1 MNTSLKELIF
11 AGIAFTFT
19 YSIAIATNLD
29 IVIDAVLLA
38 FIIQWIL
45 FIPAYLLQTE
55 KFFDISGSITYISV
69 VSYCFFNN
77 YDLENLNIGNVILS
91 IIIIVWA
98 LRLGSFLFIRIK
110 KAGEDIRFREIKK
123 SPTRFFMTWTLQG
136 MWVSMCL
143 LCVLTAL
150 SSYSGIIVNN
160 IFYIGLMIF
169 ISGFIIEVL
178 ADHQKTV
185 FRKNIDNKDKFIS
198 SGLWAYSRHPNY
210 FGEIL
215 LWLGIAVMSFSSLEG
230 FQYFTLISPIFV
242 YILLVYISGI
252 RMLENQANKKWGH
265 LDSYKEY
272 LKNTPRLFFRI
283 FG

>member
-1 MNTSLKELIF
+1 MKNHLFNILSSIIAFYIPFQIALLTDLPLVKNLILLIF
-11 AGIAFTFT
+11 C
-19 YSIAIATNLD
+19 
-29 IVIDAVLLA
+29 
-38 FIIQWIL
+38 IQWIS
-45 FIPAYLLQTE
+45 FIPAFIFQTE
-55 KFFDISGSITYISV
+55 KF
-69 VSYCFFNN
+69 
-77 YDLENLNIGNVILS
+77 YDLTGSVTYLTTVFTALYITDSGNISDYVIVS
-91 IIIIVWA
+91 CVAIWA
-98 LRLGSFLFIRIK
+98 IRLGSFLFMRIH
-110 KAGEDIRFREIKK
+110 KAGEDRRFRDIK
-123 SPTRFFMTWTLQG
+123 PNFTRFFMTWTLQG

>member
-1 MNTSLKELIF
+1 MKNHLFNILSSIIAFYIPFQIALLTDLPLVKNLILLIF
-11 AGIAFTFT
+11 C
-19 YSIAIATNLD
+19 
-29 IVIDAVLLA
+29 
-38 FIIQWIL
+38 IQWIS
-45 FIPAYLLQTE
+45 FIPAFIFQTE
-55 KFFDISGSITYISV
+55 KFYDLTGSITYLTTVFTALYITDSRNISDYV
-69 VSYCFFNN
+69 IVSCVA
-77 YDLENLNIGNVILS
+77 I
-91 IIIIVWA
+91 WA
-98 LRLGSFLFIRIK
+98 IRLGSFLFMRIH
-110 KAGEDIRFREIKK
+110 KAGEDRRFRDIK
-123 SPTRFFMTWTLQG
+123 PNFTRFFMTWTLQG

-185 FRKNIDNKDKFIS
+185 FRKDLKNKDKFIS
-198 SGLWAYSRHPNY
+198 TGLWSYSRHPNY

>member
-1 MNTSLKELIF
+1 MKNHLFNILSSIIAFYIPFQIALLTDLPLVKNLILLIF
-11 AGIAFTFT
+11 C
-19 YSIAIATNLD
+19 
-29 IVIDAVLLA
+29 
-38 FIIQWIL
+38 IQWIS
-45 FIPAYLLQTE
+45 FIPAFIFQTE
-55 KFFDISGSITYISV
+55 KF
-69 VSYCFFNN
+69 
-77 YDLENLNIGNVILS
+77 YDLTGSLTYLTTVFFTLYITDSGNIADY
-91 IIIIVWA
+91 IIVACIATWA
-98 LRLGSFLFIRIK
+98 IRLGSFLFMRIH
-110 KAGEDIRFREIKK
+110 KAGEDRRFRDIK
-123 SPTRFFMTWTLQG
+123 PNFTRFFMTWTLQG

-265 LDSYKEY
+265 LDSYKKY

-283 FG
+283 FN